1 VKNGVGRERA
11 GFTPWFWSYRL
22 AARIEAVVVACVI
35 AGVVAIL
42 TLLFRMPGPLVVHV
56 QDDKKEAVMGARVR
70 CTSPDGQSSH
80 AGVTDVFGEAKW
92 PGLARG
98 PWTCEVTPPDRYHA
112 EVQTGV
118 VTVVPRKPAM
128 WTTVVERPA
137 RILVQVVRPQGQPRA
152 KVAVRAVCGSETWE
166 ARAGLVDGL
175 ATLFVPHGTACRA
188 GLVRPEL
195 PGEGPVTDARLEC
208 SAAPC
213 TDEITAGVG
222 ETKSAV
228 LKPTAEEWA
237 AVRPPPEP
245 DRPAEA
251 AQ

>member
-1 VKNGVGRERA
+1 
-11 GFTPWFWSYRL
+11 
-22 AARIEAVVVACVI
+22 
-35 AGVVAIL
+35 
-42 TLLFRMPGPLVVHV
+42 
-56 QDDKKEAVMGARVR
+56 
-70 CTSPDGQSSH
+70 
-80 AGVTDVFGEAKW
+80 
-92 PGLARG
+92 
-98 PWTCEVTPPDRYHA
+98 
-112 EVQTGV
+112 
-118 VTVVPRKPAM
+118 M